1 MMKTCI
7 NHPKREALSICHCC
21 ENDFC
26 ELCLDE
32 GKEFY
37 YCKKPECQ
45 ELFKKEMPAGKLP
58 EQIFCPG
65 CGNEIELS
73 ENEMYNGKVH
83 CPKCEVLIDF
93 TVVPHS
99 ILAKENYVELF
110 SSLNQGDIALIKS
123 LLADAEIDY
132 YTTGENFLS
141 VDPLIQPAK
150 FFISE
155 EQVDETKELLN
166 EFKLHVWGT
175 SDRTDDD
182 LSATC

>member
-1 MMKTCI
+1 MKSCI
-7 NHPKREALSICHCC
+7 NHPKREALSICHGCG
-21 ENDFC
+21 NDYC

-45 ELFKKEMPAGKLP
+45 ELFKKEMPAGKLTP
-58 EQIFCPG
+58 DIVCPG
-65 CGNEIELS
+65 CGIEIELS

-83 CPKCEVLIDF
+83 CHECEVLIDF
-93 TVVPHS
+93 TVTPHV

-110 SSLNQGDIALIKS
+110 SSLNQGDIAVIKS
-123 LLADAEIDY
+123 LLEDAEIDY

-141 VDPLIQPAK
+141 VDPLIQPAR

-155 EQVDETKELLN
+155 AQVEEVKELLK
-166 EFKLHVWGT
+166 EFKLHIWGT
-175 SDRTDDD
+175 SKEQEEES
-182 LSATC
+182 LNE